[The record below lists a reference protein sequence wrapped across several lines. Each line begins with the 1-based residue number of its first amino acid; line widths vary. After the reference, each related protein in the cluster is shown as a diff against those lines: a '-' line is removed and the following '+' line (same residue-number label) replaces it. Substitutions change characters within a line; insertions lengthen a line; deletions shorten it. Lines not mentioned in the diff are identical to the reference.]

1 MTNGTASPENIV
13 ERMSRAT
20 STPTAMPP
28 KYSPTMTAAPFV
40 GKKAAVKNA

>member
-13 ERMSRAT
+13 DRMSSGA

-28 KYSPTMTAAPFV
+28 KYSPTITAAPLA
-40 GKKAAVKNA
+40 GKNAAVKNA

>member
-28 KYSPTMTAAPFV
+28 KYSPTITAAPFA
-40 GKKAAVKNA
+40 GKNAATKKA